1 MRHLD
6 LGQGNLGIET
16 VLKALGAEE
25 LASVVDQDEGSND
38 RHVMV
43 ATDRGLIDLSVSV
56 AAESARGSLTP
67 WAEVTGVRTDWTV
80 TSSTE
85 PRITFRIGDRAIRE
99 PNQQAAREAW
109 SDFVHAVGNQLT
121 RRV

>member
-109 SDFVHAVGNQLT
+109 SDFVHAVGNELT

>member
-16 VLKALGAEE
+16 VLKALGAAE

-109 SDFVHAVGNQLT
+109 RDFVDAVGNQLT
-121 RRV
+121 KRV